1 LLELYTRAGHTER
14 HPASRGRTSD
24 RHNVGV
30 ATATAVET
38 GHAHP
43 SVNRPNLTSV
53 GTIIWLSSE
62 LMFFAALFAMY
73 FTLRSVTGA
82 DFWKEHADALNVP
95 FSAANTTILV
105 LSSLTCQ
112 LGVFAAERGDVK
124 KLRGWFII
132 TFVMGAIFIGGQIF
146 EYTELVEKDGIS
158 LSSDPYGSVFYLTT
172 GFHGMHVTGGLIA
185 FLLLLGRTYAAK
197 RFTHQ
202 QATAAIVVSYYWH
215 FVDVVWIGLFA
226 TIYLI
231 K

>member
-1 LLELYTRAGHTER
+1 M
-14 HPASRGRTSD
+14 S
-24 RHNVGV
+24 VV
-30 ATATAVET
+30 ATATTVET

-73 FTLRSVTGA
+73 FTLRSVTGEA
-82 DFWKEHADALNVP
+82 YWKESASALNLP
-95 FSAANTTILV
+95 FSATNTTILV

-124 KLRGWFII
+124 KLRAWFVV
-132 TFVMGAIFIGGQIF
+132 TFVMGATFIGGQVF
-146 EYTELVEKDGIS
+146 EYTELVKHEGLS
-158 LSSDPYGSVFYLTT
+158 LSSGPYGSVFYLTT
-172 GFHGMHVTGGLIA
+172 GFHGLHVTGGLIA
-185 FLLLLGRTYAAK
+185 FLLVLGRTYAAK
-197 RFTHQ
+197 RFTHT

-231 K
+231 R

>member
-1 LLELYTRAGHTER
+1 M
-14 HPASRGRTSD
+14 S
-24 RHNVGV
+24 VV

-82 DFWKEHADALNVP
+82 EYWKEHADALNLP
-95 FSAANTTILV
+95 FSATNTTILV

-124 KLRGWFII
+124 KLRSWFIV
-132 TFVMGAIFIGGQIF
+132 TFVMGAIFIGGQVF
-146 EYTELVEKDGIS
+146 EYTELVKEGTS
-158 LSSDPYGSVFYLTT
+158 LSSGPYGSVFYLTT

-185 FLLLLGRTYAAK
+185 FLFVLGRTYAAK
-197 RFTHQ
+197 RFTHH

>member
-1 LLELYTRAGHTER
+1 M
-14 HPASRGRTSD
+14 S
-24 RHNVGV
+24 VV

-82 DFWKEHADALNVP
+82 DYWKEHADALNLP
-95 FSAANTTILV
+95 FSATNTTILV

-124 KLRGWFII
+124 KLRAWFIV
-132 TFVMGAIFIGGQIF
+132 TFMMGAIFIGGQVF
-146 EYTELVEKDGIS
+146 EYTELVKEGTS
-158 LSSDPYGSVFYLTT
+158 LSSSPYGSVFYLTT

-185 FLLLLGRTYAAK
+185 FLFVLGRTYAAK
-197 RFTHQ
+197 RFTHH

-231 K
+231 R